1 MTGIPSPRRAAA
13 WVARRLPGRSGA
25 VAAGRPAR
33 RDPFERYASLDSPTL
48 LTVPTFRHD
57 PDLDA
62 TPSLCVLMPHLL
74 LDRMTG
80 GPNTIL
86 NVTARLASRGV
97 RLRYV
102 ATFDAADADLDP
114 LRRHIAALVG
124 ADPSLPGV
132 EFASAMDPGSP
143 PTIGR
148 NDVFMATWWPTAH
161 VARAVLPLT
170 RAGEFVYFIQDFEP
184 GFYPWSTNYALA
196 AATYGFPARA
206 LFNESLLRSHFAA
219 ERIGRFANPAVLAQS
234 MAIEPAVDREVFRP
248 RPESRP
254 SDRPRPSRLRF
265 YARPRNERNC
275 FDLGL
280 KVLRVAAQSGVFDG
294 EPWEFSFI
302 GADLPAM
309 ALSDRHE
316 IRALP
321 WLPYREYG
329 ALLGES
335 DLLLSLML
343 SPHTS
348 YPPLEMAATGGTV
361 VTNTFGVKTA
371 EALARISP
379 HIIAVEPEVESLVDA
394 VRLAVERRRTGK
406 PVAPAAAD
414 PAPLHATWDDA
425 LVDALPWL
433 IAAVDEI
440 RAGGRDP
447 IGGQPA

>member
-13 WVARRLPGRSGA
+13 WVARRLPGRA
-25 VAAGRPAR
+25 KAATAGRPAR
-33 RDPFERYASLDSPTL
+33 RDPFERYAPLDSPTL
-48 LTVPTFRHD
+48 LTIPTFRHD

-74 LDRMTG
+74 LGRMTG

-102 ATFDAADADLDP
+102 ATFEAIDEDLDP
-114 LRRHIAALVG
+114 LRRHIAALAG

-132 EFASAMDPGSP
+132 EFASALDPGNP
-143 PTIGR
+143 PTVGR
-148 NDVFMATWWPTAH
+148 NDVLMATWWPTAH
-161 VARAVLPLT
+161 VARAALPLT
-170 RAGEFVYFIQDFEP
+170 RGGEFVYFIQDFEP
-184 GFYPWSTNYALA
+184 GFYAMSTNYALA
-196 AATYGFPARA
+196 AATYRFPSRA

-219 ERIGRFANPAVLAQS
+219 ERVGRFADPTALARS

-248 RPESRP
+248 RRAGGA
-254 SDRPRPSRLRF
+254 DRGQRARRLLF

-280 KVLRVAAQSGVFDG
+280 KVLRVAAQSGLFDG

-348 YPPLEMAATGGTV
+348 YPPLEMAATGGSV

-379 HIIAVEPEVESLVDA
+379 RIIAVAPEVESLVDA
-394 VRLAVERRRTGK
+394 VRVAVNDLRSGA
-406 PVAPAAAD
+406 PGAPAAPDGAHL
-414 PAPLHATWDDA
+414 PATWDEA

-433 IAAVDEI
+433 IATVDEI
-440 RAGGRDP
+440 REGGRDP
-447 IGGQPA
+447 VDGAG